1 MASDH
6 YELPK
11 QILSLFNTIGPIQED
26 LNDTCTF
33 HYKVEVIVKSDKS
46 TIVGFLI
53 TCQPVEKQPPDDIGR
68 EPVVAKG
75 EPTYIFTDT
84 LENALAYMIQNDT
97 QTVNPSENV
106 A

>member
-6 YELPK
+6 YELPR
-11 QILSLFNTIGPIQED
+11 QILSLLDTIGPIQED
-26 LNDTCTF
+26 LNDACTF
-33 HYKVEVIVKSDKS
+33 HYKVEVIVKSDKR

-75 EPTYIFTDT
+75 EPSYIFTDT
-84 LENALAYMIQNDT
+84 LENAITYMMQNGSPTAD
-97 QTVNPSENV
+97 PSENIG
-106 A
+106 

>member
-11 QILSLFNTIGPIQED
+11 QILSLLDTVGPIHED

-33 HYKVEVIVKSDKS
+33 QYKVEVIVKPDKS

-53 TCQPVEKQPPDDIGR
+53 TCQPVDKQSPDDTMR

-75 EPTYIFTDT
+75 EPSYIFTDT
-84 LENALAYMIQNDT
+84 LEDALTYMMQNGT
-97 QTVNPSENV
+97 QTADPSENIG
-106 A
+106 